1 MFATE
6 TLVLDAE
13 EKNTFKLGLR
23 DFLSGL
29 KMWKLF
35 IYLGIEDIRQRY
47 IRTFLGP
54 MWLIVGTGIWVGV
67 MGFVMASLFGK
78 GVEQTLPFVAAGII
92 LWTFISNIMTD
103 GCMLFVNIQTIIHSV
118 SLPISL
124 HVSRFLVRHFVIF
137 LHNFI
142 ILAIVFLLCHV
153 PINANT
159 LLVIP
164 GLMILILNAFW
175 MGAFLGIMNARFRD
189 IQQLISTSMVILPFV
204 TPIFWEKAFL
214 KKHAWIANIN
224 PVYHAVEIVRAP
236 LLGQQPAMLS
246 YIVMLTISAIGLVIA
261 MNMFGRFKHQVIYWL

>member
-6 TLVLDAE
+6 TLVLDAQ
-13 EKNTFKLGLR
+13 EKSAFKLGLR
-23 DFLSGL
+23 DFLSCL

-78 GVEQTLPFVAAGII
+78 GVQQTLPFVAAGII
-92 LWTFISNIMTD
+92 LWTFISNVLTD

-124 HVSRFLVRHFVIF
+124 HVSRFLTRHFIIF

-153 PINANT
+153 PINMNT

-164 GLMILILNAFW
+164 GLMLLILNAFW
-175 MGAFLGIMNARFRD
+175 MGAFLGITNARFRD
-189 IQQLISTSMVILPFV
+189 IQQLISTSMTILPFV
-204 TPIFWEKAFL
+204 TPIFWEKGFL
-214 KKHAWIANIN
+214 QKHAWIANIN
-224 PVYHAVEIVRAP
+224 PVYHAVEVVRAP

-246 YIVMLTISAIGLVIA
+246 YIVMLALTAIGLVIA
-261 MNMFGRFKHQVIYWL
+261 MNMFGKFKHQVIYWL